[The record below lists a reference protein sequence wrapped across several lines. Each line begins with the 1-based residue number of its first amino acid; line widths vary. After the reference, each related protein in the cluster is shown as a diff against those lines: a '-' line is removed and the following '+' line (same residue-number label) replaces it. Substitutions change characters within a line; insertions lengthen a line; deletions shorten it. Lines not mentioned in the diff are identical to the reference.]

1 MMTRVMCHGRLKVS
15 AVTTSDATAAAS
27 ASKSTQ
33 SSSAVAGESK
43 QAASESEQA
52 ASESKQAANENEHA
66 ASESERVH
74 GTTSSAPPQCSR
86 CSQPGS
92 YFDQEDLSAKERGDF
107 GYYQGRGA
115 PAPGVDFSWM
125 KFFSDGA
132 GCQFMCL
139 AFLLLISGYHGA
151 LAIHVA
157 WHWFCSCHG
166 KVSEILINATC
177 ACMLIWRDF
186 PAVRL

>member
-1 MMTRVMCHGRLKVS
+1 MTRVMCHGRLEVS

-27 ASKSTQ
+27 TSKSTQ

-139 AFLLLISGYHGA
+139 AFLLFISGYHGA